1 MSTPL
6 RTTLPSHADTIVVG
20 AGTGGAAFAAT
31 LARNSDEH
39 VVLLEAGPDYG
50 PFDGGNWP
58 VDMVDALAI
67 PDSHDFQLPLAG
79 ASPGQTMD
87 TPRARIIGGC
97 SSHNGC
103 TASISAAYDYDE
115 WAAQSNPGWSADEVL
130 PLLEWAHQKFRVRR
144 YRDEELTPPQAAFVA
159 AGQAV
164 GLPWADDLDAIEA
177 AEGIGPMPVNIV
189 GGVRWNAAFAFLDP
203 VRQLSNLT
211 IVGDAAV
218 GQVLVEHGVVTG
230 VTVSRDGT
238 STTVAASR
246 VVVAAGAY
254 HSPALLLAS
263 GIGPKAELEAL
274 GITVHLDVPGVGRHL
289 LDHAC
294 VALDFTGT
302 PDLPAQLEAMAW
314 GPDEQSLGRKK
325 SRLCDGGP
333 YDIHVFMVAGAN
345 SGHPGLPPVSL
356 YGGAMRAR
364 SEGTVTLGPDR
375 NWSRPLIDHAYGTDP
390 DGHDR
395 GVLAEALDL
404 LHSMT
409 RQPVLAEQ
417 LGEPVARGGD
427 PLDAITSYCHPA
439 GTCKMG
445 PATDP
450 TAVVDHRGEVHG
462 IHGLHVA
469 DASIMPV
476 ITRGN
481 INLPTAMI
489 GARIAAAL
497 AGVSPE
503 VAVRSPGALAGAGT
517 STPTSRGDD
526 E

>member
-1 MSTPL
+1 VSTPL
-6 RTTLPSHADTIVVG
+6 TTPLPDHADTIVVG

-31 LARNSDEH
+31 LARSSDEH
-39 VVLLEAGPDYG
+39 VLLLEAGPDYG
-50 PFDGGNWP
+50 PFDSGNWP
-58 VDMVDALAI
+58 ADMLDALAI
-67 PDSHDFQLPLAG
+67 PVSHDFHLSPAG
-79 ASPGQTMD
+79 GSPGQTLD

-103 TASISAAYDYDE
+103 TAAVSAAFDYDE
-115 WAAQSNPGWSADEVL
+115 WAAQGNPGWTADDVL

-144 YRDEELTPPQAAFVA
+144 YRDDDLTPPQAAFVA

-164 GLPWADDLDAIEA
+164 GLPWADDLDSIEA
-177 AEGIGPMPVNIV
+177 AEGIGPMPVNII

-203 VRQLSNLT
+203 VRHLPNLT
-211 IVGDAAV
+211 IAGSAPV
-218 GQVLVEHGVVTG
+218 GQVVVENGTVTG
-230 VTVSRDGT
+230 VTVVRDGRSVTVT
-238 STTVAASR
+238 SPR

-263 GIGPKAELEAL
+263 GIGPRADLDAL
-274 GITVHLDVPGVGRHL
+274 GIEVRRDLPGVGRHL

-302 PDLPAQLEAMAW
+302 PGLPAQLEAMAW
-314 GPDEQSLGRKK
+314 GPDEQSLGRKR
-325 SRLCDGGP
+325 SSLCDDGP
-333 YDIHVFMVAGAN
+333 YDIHVFMVAGSN

-375 NWSRPLIDHAYGTDP
+375 DWSRPLIDHAYGTDP
-390 DGHDR
+390 EGHDR
-395 GVLAEALDL
+395 AVLTEALDL
-404 LHSMT
+404 LSSMAE
-409 RQPVLAEQ
+409 QPVLAVQ
-417 LGEPVARGGD
+417 LGEAVSRGGD
-427 PLDAITSYCHPA
+427 PLDTIASYCHPA

-450 TAVVDHRGEVHG
+450 TAVVDHRGEAHG
-462 IHGLHVA
+462 VHGLHVA
-469 DASIMPV
+469 DASIMPA

-497 AGVSPE
+497 AGVAPAT
-503 VAVRSPGALAGAGT
+503 AVRSTAASAGAGT
-517 STPTSRGDD
+517 PTTES
-526 E
+526 